1 MLMKFEGESGKEG
14 MVLEVGCGKKRSLS
28 EDRILPEKKKEKRPN
43 SAPLINSPR

>member
-1 MLMKFEGESGKEG
+1 MKFEGESGKEG
-14 MVLEVGCGKKRSLS
+14 MVLELELGCGKKRSLS